1 MEFQL
6 KILLISFFAT
16 IVLGIFII
24 PILQRLKV
32 GQSEREDGPKSH
44 LKKSGTPTMGGII
57 MAISIIGASI
67 VAFMHYMGKEPE
79 VGKKLIPLIIAAIGF
94 GIVGFV
100 DDYKKVIL
108 RNTDGLKPSSKMLG
122 LLIISVLYVIYIEK
136 VLGIGTD
143 MIVPFFK
150 TSITL
155 PSIIYIPFVIF
166 VMLATTNAINLTDG
180 VDGLATSVT
189 LVIVTTITVISII
202 FDVKEIIIFG
212 SIICGTCLGFLIFNL
227 NKAKVFMGDTGS
239 LLLGGV
245 VSCSAIYL
253 KMPLLILIIAAV
265 PVIETLSV
273 IIQVAYY
280 KRTKKR
286 IFKMTPIHHHF
297 ELCGWKENKIVTTFS
312 LVTAALCIIGLASIL

>member
-6 KILLISFFAT
+6 KILLVSFFVT
-16 IVLGIFII
+16 VILGIFII
-24 PILQRLKV
+24 PILQKLKV

-79 VGKKLIPLIIAAIGF
+79 VGKRLLPLIMAAIGF
-94 GIVGFV
+94 GVIGFI
-100 DDYKKVIL
+100 DDYKKVVL
-108 RNTDGLKPSSKMLG
+108 RNTDGLKPSAKMLG

-136 VLGIGTD
+136 ILGIGTD
-143 MIVPFFK
+143 IIIPFFK
-150 TSITL
+150 STITL
-155 PSIIYIPFVIF
+155 PAIIYIPFTIL
-166 VMLATTNAINLTDG
+166 VMLSTTNAINLTDG
-180 VDGLATSVT
+180 VDGLATSIT
-189 LVIVTTITVISII
+189 LIIVTTITVIAII
-202 FDVKEIIIFG
+202 LDIKEIIIFG
-212 SIICGTCLGFLIFNL
+212 SIVCGTCLGFLIFNL

-253 KMPLLILIIAAV
+253 KMPLIVLILAAV
-265 PVIETLSV
+265 PVVETLSV

-280 KRTKKR
+280 KKTKKR
-286 IFKMTPIHHHF
+286 FFKMTPIHHHF
-297 ELCGWKENKIVTTFS
+297 ELCGWKENKIVSTFS
-312 LVTAALCIIGLASIL
+312 LITVALCIVGLFSVI